1 MGLDFNDDSCR
12 ENGADGDLKVK
23 WKTIDKTAVSGK
35 DFTGGE
41 GELEFKHG
49 ETQRTI
55 NIPIIDDMDV
65 EKDENFEVE
74 LYEVDNGGKLGKI
87 TKTAVTIT
95 NDDEFNT
102 IMNKMMMMTNTN
114 VDKLRVHNETWAQQI
129 KDAPEQD
136 KMEPQTQSNSLVS
149 PVRESQIVNGSSSK
163 STMNRPPIPG
173 GEELERRFNEVLIQ
187 MDLPPERL
195 KILKSFPNEK
205 KWATVCDFD
214 LVQTRDPSSVYLTK
228 LRTYL
233 DPKAYK
239 SSKKIRN
246 LDGATST
253 QVLRNLEISLRN
265 NQIEWVR
272 DFLSE
277 ESKGLDVL
285 IDYLKS
291 RLEVMTTRHLLQ
303 VDEEEA
309 TGSDGGSLGSKLWNV
324 SMGRSRKNSDLR
336 RVELRKLTKR
346 DKDRKLGDE
355 NDDVHVCLLCLKAIM
370 NNKFGFN
377 MVIKNKQAIN
387 LIALCLIHK
396 NLLTK
401 TIVLELL
408 AATCLLKGGHN
419 LILSAFD
426 NFKQVGV
433 IEIESSP

>member
-1 MGLDFNDDSCR
+1 
-12 ENGADGDLKVK
+12 
-23 WKTIDKTAVSGK
+23 
-35 DFTGGE
+35 
-41 GELEFKHG
+41 
-49 ETQRTI
+49 
-55 NIPIIDDMDV
+55 
-65 EKDENFEVE
+65 
-74 LYEVDNGGKLGKI
+74 
-87 TKTAVTIT
+87 
-95 NDDEFNT
+95 
-102 IMNKMMMMTNTN
+102 
-114 VDKLRVHNETWAQQI
+114 
-129 KDAPEQD
+129 
-136 KMEPQTQSNSLVS
+136 
-149 PVRESQIVNGSSSK
+149 
-163 STMNRPPIPG
+163 
-173 GEELERRFNEVLIQ
+173 
-187 MDLPPERL
+187 L

-214 LVQTRDPSSVYLTK
+214 LVQTRDPPSVYLTK

-233 DPKAYK
+233 DPTAYK

-291 RLEVMTTRHLLQ
+291 RLEVMTLRHLLQ

-309 TGSDGGSLGSKLWNV
+309 TEADGGRSGSKLWNV
-324 SMGRSRKNSDLR
+324 SMGRSRKNSDLSR
-336 RVELRKLTKR
+336 AELRKLTKR
-346 DKDRKLGDE
+346 DKDRKLGDV
-355 NDDVHVCLLCLKAIM
+355 NNDVHVCLLCLRDIM

-377 MVIKNKQAIN
+377 MVIKNKHAIN

-396 NLLTK
+396 NLMTK
-401 TIVLELL
+401 AIVLELL

-433 IEIESSP
+433 IEMESSL